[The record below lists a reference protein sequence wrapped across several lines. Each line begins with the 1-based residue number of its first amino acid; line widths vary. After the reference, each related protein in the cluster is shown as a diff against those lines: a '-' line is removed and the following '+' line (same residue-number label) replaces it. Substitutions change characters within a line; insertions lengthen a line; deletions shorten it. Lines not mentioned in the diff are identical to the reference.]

1 MKKTTS
7 SSAYLTLI
15 KDSFNS
21 LSGSLGKL
29 EHLLRSAPRSQLS
42 KNRIVALLIILI
54 IILIII
60 IIIREAVMREKC
72 SFF

>member
-29 EHLLRSAPRSQLS
+29 EHLLRSTPRSRLYKS
-42 KNRIVALLIILI
+42 PVALIITLI
-54 IILIII
+54 IILIIEI
-60 IIIREAVMREKC
+60 SPSRHDR
-72 SFF
+72 